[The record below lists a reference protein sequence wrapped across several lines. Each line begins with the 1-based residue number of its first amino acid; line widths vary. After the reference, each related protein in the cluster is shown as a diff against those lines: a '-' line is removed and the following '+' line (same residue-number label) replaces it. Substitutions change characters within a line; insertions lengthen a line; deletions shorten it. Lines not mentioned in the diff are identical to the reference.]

1 MNIGKC
7 KNRPQYI
14 CDKCKQEIEGY
25 HKNSKRHKTPN
36 KYFKADKYGQAKRDF
51 DLCDRCEER
60 FRNWL
65 GTEEPLS
72 VQEVLGMFKKCKED
86 IWRRKKKY

>member
-7 KNRPQYI
+7 KNQPKYI

-25 HKNSKRHKTPN
+25 HKNSRKHKRPN
-36 KYFKADKYGQAKRDF
+36 KYFKSDKYGQPKRDF

-65 GTEEPLS
+65 STEEPLS
-72 VQEVLGMFKKCKED
+72 VQEVLGMFKKYKE
-86 IWRRKKKY
+86 